1 MIALSIFTIDYKT
14 LNLTHNQ
21 RSADYTM
28 TINRRHF
35 LKGVGLISLA
45 PSSTLSTDI
54 TERTNQQVDFA
65 FACPP
70 YLQNLSQNS
79 VTIGA
84 VFNAPCFAR
93 VELLDETNKVTN
105 TIYQV
110 EDGMRNS
117 NSQNF
122 LFRVPVAE
130 LRAIRY
136 RVVAK
141 EVLKFEAYD
150 IQYGA
155 TVQSEIIQAPL
166 ARENQEEIHCLVL
179 NDIHEHVASYSELI
193 AKSQLPST
201 DLLFLNGDSF
211 HYVSSEADL
220 TEKLLKP
227 LGQVLAG
234 QTPYVM
240 VRGNHE
246 TRGNF
251 ARQYKRYFD
260 YPEGKFYHSFKL
272 GPVYWIVLDSGED
285 KPDTHEVYAGTVDY
299 DSYRLEQ
306 RAWLQRKLQST
317 ERKSAAHTIVV
328 THIPFHHSDD
338 WHGTAHNY
346 DCFHDV
352 LQAHQVD
359 AVLSGHTHQYAF
371 HKPNA
376 QHNYYVIIGGAPKVG
391 DRTYVDIHASAD
403 KLQVTL
409 QHEDG
414 HPIGELLKTKS

>member
-93 VELLDETNKVTN
+93 VELLDETNKVTD

-117 NSQNF
+117 NSKNF
-122 LFRVPVAE
+122 LFRVPIAE

-166 ARENQEEIHCLVL
+166 
-179 NDIHEHVASYSELI
+179 
-193 AKSQLPST
+193 P
-201 DLLFLNGDSF
+201 G
-211 HYVSSEADL
+211 
-220 TEKLLKP
+220 
-227 LGQVLAG
+227 
-234 QTPYVM
+234 
-240 VRGNHE
+240 
-246 TRGNF
+246 
-251 ARQYKRYFD
+251 
-260 YPEGKFYHSFKL
+260 
-272 GPVYWIVLDSGED
+272 
-285 KPDTHEVYAGTVDY
+285 
-299 DSYRLEQ
+299 
-306 RAWLQRKLQST
+306 
-317 ERKSAAHTIVV
+317 
-328 THIPFHHSDD
+328 
-338 WHGTAHNY
+338 
-346 DCFHDV
+346 
-352 LQAHQVD
+352 
-359 AVLSGHTHQYAF
+359 
-371 HKPNA
+371 
-376 QHNYYVIIGGAPKVG
+376 
-391 DRTYVDIHASAD
+391 
-403 KLQVTL
+403 
-409 QHEDG
+409 
-414 HPIGELLKTKS
+414 KTKKKFIVSF